1 LIKNIAFGR
10 VETNKLVLN
19 GVTGMARPKS
29 NELTAA
35 EQKIMQVLWLR
46 GALTVRDI
54 AAELSQQQ
62 QVAYTTVQT
71 LCRILLDKGHV
82 SCEKQGKAFLY
93 QATTVQQE
101 ARSQAL
107 LALVKKFF
115 GGSTDLLAQH
125 LIADTALSADVA
137 TQLQQKIDQ
146 AAATTQPASPRPASG
161 KE

>member
-1 LIKNIAFGR
+1 
-10 VETNKLVLN
+10 
-19 GVTGMARPKS
+19 MARPKS
-29 NELTAA
+29 NELTPA
-35 EQKIMQVLWLR
+35 EQKIMQVLWQR
-46 GALTVRDI
+46 GPLTVRDI
-54 AAELSQQQ
+54 ATELSQAQ

-115 GGSTDLLAQH
+115 GGSPDLLAQH
-125 LIADTALSADVA
+125 LITDTALSAELA

-146 AAATTQPASPRPASG
+146 AAAATQLQNTEPASG
-161 KE
+161 RKASGNE

>member
-1 LIKNIAFGR
+1 
-10 VETNKLVLN
+10 
-19 GVTGMARPKS
+19 MARPKS

-35 EQKIMQVLWLR
+35 EQKIMQVLWQH
-46 GALTVRDI
+46 GPMTVREI
-54 AAELSQQQ
+54 AAELSQDQP
-62 QVAYTTVQT
+62 VAYTTIQT

-115 GGSTDLLAQH
+115 AGSPALLAQH
-125 LIADTALSADVA
+125 LITETALSADLA
-137 TQLQQKIDQ
+137 AQLQQKIDQ
-146 AAATTQPASPRPASG
+146 AATTQQTNTTLSSSNDMSG